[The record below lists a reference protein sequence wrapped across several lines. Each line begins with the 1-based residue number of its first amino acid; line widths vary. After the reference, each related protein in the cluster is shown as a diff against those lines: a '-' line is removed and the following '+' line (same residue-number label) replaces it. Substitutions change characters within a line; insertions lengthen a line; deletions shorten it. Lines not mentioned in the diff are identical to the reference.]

1 MPTTARKFIFLDIDG
16 TLTNA
21 GSNTVPPSAL
31 TAIRLAQQAGHLVA
45 VCTGRSLG
53 MARKVIEA
61 IPFDAVVA
69 SAGGYI
75 EYGGRTL
82 YDHPMRAAQRDAAL
96 AAFHAEGIGCIL
108 ECRDW
113 SYADDLF
120 FDSLTG
126 APANASNSE
135 LERWRAGV
143 RAEMRVRPMAQYAG
157 EPVYKL
163 SLMALEPHDLTG
175 PAFDALRREFNFCI
189 HDAGLFGPFNGEIIN
204 RDFSKGD
211 AVRRLAAAAGIPV
224 ADTVAFGDSMND
236 AEMITTAGLGICM
249 GNGSDRLKA
258 LADEVCGDVAADGLY
273 NAFAAHGLLG

>member
-1 MPTTARKFIFLDIDG
+1 MPTTARKFVFLDIDG
-16 TLTNA
+16 TLTAA
-21 GSNTVPPSAL
+21 GSNTAPPSAL

-82 YDHPMRAAQRDAAL
+82 YDHPMATAQRDAAL

-120 FDSLTG
+120 FDGMTG

-143 RAEMRVRPMAQYAG
+143 REEMRVRPMAQYAG
-157 EPVYKL
+157 EPVYNL
-163 SLMALEPHDLTG
+163 SMMAPEPHDLT
-175 PAFDALRREFNFCI
+175 
-189 HDAGLFGPFNGEIIN
+189 GPFNGEIIN

-211 AVRRLAAAAGIPV
+211 AVRRLAAAAGIPI

-258 LADEVCGDVAADGLY
+258 IADEVCGDVAADGLY